1 MRVLGIVDCMW
12 LRTGMANETKRDG
25 ASHVLF
31 SNVVR
36 FIGVLV
42 LACHGGC
49 LSFCLLLV
57 LCLGRVPV
65 ASGDVRDLT

>member
-1 MRVLGIVDCMW
+1 
-12 LRTGMANETKRDG
+12 MANETKRDG

-49 LSFCLLLV
+49 LYVGLLVEYGVAGCGAFSIVLLV
-57 LCLGRVPV
+57 L
-65 ASGDVRDLT
+65 